1 MFNMKKI
8 YKVPVFKV
16 EGVSPCNFIFI
27 DDIIVSKSRFGYKEL
42 FTRYS
47 IKCIDSQ
54 YNEIGDNTRVVIF
67 KKDLNDD
74 NFVDSDDFID
84 FFASVPSSKWKTFY
98 DENLKKYNN
107 GDNPDNKVLRKYKE
121 FLDNK

>member
-1 MFNMKKI
+1 MKKL
-8 YKVPVFKV
+8 YKVPVFKI
-16 EGVSPCNFIFI
+16 EGTGPYNLNFI
-27 DDIIVSKSRFGYKEL
+27 DNIIVFKSRFCYKEL
-42 FTRYS
+42 ITKCN
-47 IKCIDSQ
+47 IKCIDSK

-74 NFVDSDDFID
+74 NVVDSDDFID
-84 FFASVPSSKWKTFY
+84 YFASAPSSKWKTFY